1 MPTKVI
7 QALVGF
13 QQTGGGLTDGQL
25 LGRFLATRDE
35 SAFAALV
42 RRHGPMVLG
51 VCRRV
56 VGDYHDAE
64 DSFQATFLVLARKA
78 ASLVEGQSLGCWLY
92 QVAYNTARRAGAA
105 GARRRT
111 MERQMDEMP
120 QREVAPPPARDW
132 LPLLDRELSR
142 LPEKYRSAIVLCD
155 LEGKTRREAAGQ
167 LRIPEGTLSS
177 RLAVGRQLLAK
188 HSAGCGVA
196 LSAGVVAMALAQGS
210 ATAQV
215 PAALAKPPARPRCS
229 SRPVKWR
236 PSRRPPSLS

>member
-1 MPTKVI
+1 MNAI
-7 QALVGF
+7 LQRLR
-13 QQTGGGLTDGQL
+13 QTAFVPDGAEMTDGRL
-25 LGRFLATRDE
+25 LDSFIARKDE

-64 DSFQATFLVLARKA
+64 DAFQATFLVLASKA
-78 ASLVEGQSLGCWLY
+78 ASLIVGQSLGSWLY
-92 QVAYNTARRAGAA
+92 QVAYNTARRAGIA
-105 GARRRT
+105 GARRRR
-111 MERQMDEMP
+111 MERQMEELP
-120 QREVAPPPARDW
+120 QFEAAPPPARDW

-177 RLAVGRQLLAK
+177 RLA
-188 HSAGCGVA
+188 
-196 LSAGVVAMALAQGS
+196 
-210 ATAQV
+210 
-215 PAALAKPPARPRCS
+215 
-229 SRPVKWR
+229 
-236 PSRRPPSLS
+236 